1 MLFLA
6 KLFGIL
12 TLVWF
17 YLAAKN
23 NNAPIV
29 NWAVIGVIG
38 YWLTWW
44 LAKLLVVVPLANVVP
59 KHSVVEFLL
68 TQMPV
73 VFAVA
78 ACYLIRK
85 KLIASVAEAK

>member
-12 TLVWF
+12 ILVWF
-17 YLAAKN
+17 YMAAKEHN
-23 NNAPIV
+23 GPVI
-29 NWAVIGVIG
+29 NWPVIGFIG

-44 LAKLLVVVPLANVVP
+44 LAKMLFVLPLANVVP

-78 ACYLIRK
+78 VCYVIRK
-85 KLIASVAEAK
+85 KLIASVSAS